1 MQQVLNSQERRQA
14 FFKFLLFFVITLVL
28 VIWAVFFNFSR
39 LPLKES
45 DVYRQ
50 ELQGYRAEEANQTTF
65 VDKMKEAVLL
75 LDSLDKPGVNANI
88 ISYAFDSKLSEV
100 TKYQSTGNSLF
111 TQMDKEIIFRLQQA
125 KEQKIKIKKM
135 EASTAGSSELQAAL
149 EKCRNE
155 VITLNGQLD
164 AYRKGSF

>member
-1 MQQVLNSQERRQA
+1 MQQVLNSQERTQA

-45 DVYRQ
+45 AVYRQ
-50 ELQGYRAEEANQTTF
+50 ELEAQRAQEVNQTTF
-65 VDKMKEAVLL
+65 VNKMKEAAIL

-88 ISYAFDSKLSEV
+88 VSYAFDSKLSEV
-100 TKYQSTGNSLF
+100 NQYQSTGNSLF
-111 TQMDKEIIFRLQQA
+111 AQMNKEIINRLTQA
-125 KEQKIKIKKM
+125 KEQKIRLKKL
-135 EASTAGSSELQAAL
+135 EVSSAGSGELQAAL
-149 EKCRNE
+149 DKCKNE